1 MFRQPRLS
9 GVEEETIVSGVGG
22 SQTSH
27 TSAKAWK
34 EGGGGQVRVF
44 LPKHRRKVIPGR
56 GGEQEQRPG
65 GMKEQGLL
73 WEPEEVPCGQAKC
86 PNEGSVGGEW

>member
-9 GVEEETIVSGVGG
+9 EVEEETIVSGVGG
-22 SQTSH
+22 SQKTSH

-56 GGEQEQRPG
+56 GDSRSKGP
-65 GMKEQGLL
+65 
-73 WEPEEVPCGQAKC
+73 VA
-86 PNEGSVGGEW
+86 